1 MITFELPFCG
11 VLFFEKKMEK
21 QMMNSRKPNHLLE
34 MTKKQPPDQTDQP
47 TFFIQKEG

>member
-11 VLFFEKKMEK
+11 VLFFEKNEK

-34 MTKKQPPDQTDQP
+34 MT
-47 TFFIQKEG
+47 QKTGT